1 MYQKT
6 SNSVYALYYHVIL
19 TVKYRK
25 PLITKYESDIKQI
38 INDISKNWQVEKM
51 EGDKNHVHLLI
62 STSPNISPAHLIK
75 DIKQKTTYELW
86 QKYGPELGRQFWKKH
101 TFWSRSYFVYSIG
114 SVSKEAIE
122 RYIMN
127 QKRNSSV
134 GLKTQQASCVNC

>member
-6 SNSVYALYYHVIL
+6 SNSVHALFYHVIL

-25 PLITKYESDIKQI
+25 PLISVYEADIKKI
-38 INDISKNWQVEKM
+38 ISDMSKNWSVEKI
-51 EGDKNHVHLLI
+51 EGERDHIHLLI
-62 STSPNISPAHLIK
+62 ATTPNISPAHLIK
-75 DIKQKTTYELW
+75 EIKQKTTYELW
-86 QKYGPELGRQFWKKH
+86 QKYAIALDKQFFKRH

-122 RYIMN
+122 RYILN

-134 GLKTQQASCVNC
+134 KLKHNRLFA